1 MAISTS
7 FNVWQ
12 AIVQTYRAD
21 APLKAALTGGFHE
34 GFAPEKAPYPLATY
48 TPVAMPYEDAWGSR
62 MIISLVDVRVFSRD
76 PVEAGT
82 LDESFARVLD
92 GALPSVTGQSTLI
105 CKRVSDIRMP
115 PDLDEE
121 GLKVYGAGGT
131 YEIWTDQPLS

>member
-12 AIVQTYRAD
+12 ALVQEYRAD
-21 APLKAALTGGFHE
+21 APLKAALAGGLHE

-62 MIISLVDVRVFSRD
+62 MIITLVDIRVFSRD
-76 PVEAGT
+76 SVEAGN
-82 LDESFARVLD
+82 LDQSFARVLD
-92 GALPSVTGQSTLI
+92 GASLVVTGQSTLI
-105 CKRVSDIRMP
+105 CRRVNDIRMP

-121 GLKVYGAGGT
+121 GLKVYGAGGS